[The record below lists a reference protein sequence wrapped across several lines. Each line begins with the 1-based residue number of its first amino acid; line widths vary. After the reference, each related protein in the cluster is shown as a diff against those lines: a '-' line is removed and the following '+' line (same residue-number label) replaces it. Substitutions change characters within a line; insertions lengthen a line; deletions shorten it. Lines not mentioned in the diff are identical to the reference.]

1 MAAVRIRS
9 RFHAEG
15 QRPSAALASVVAILA
30 WKLAIESIKR
40 MRDAEYDI
48 DIGRPYFDFVC
59 EFMIFMAMAA
69 DRIAYAKLDAERRA
83 EFTAALGRRL
93 AEIVE
98 DNSHMLFGEAQP
110 GECRQHFVDLFN
122 RRSADYAEFDYGVD
136 GPDFGFKR
144 YFAACLREGL
154 PEKDRLWVVDQVME
168 IEVPD
173 ALAALDKTLAGLFGG
188 GDDKPRRERAGVSGD

>member
-1 MAAVRIRS
+1 MAVRIRS

-15 QRPSAALASVVAILA
+15 QRSEATLASVVAVLA

-40 MRDAEYDI
+40 MRQADYDI

-59 EFMIFMAMAA
+59 EFMVFMAMAA
-69 DRIAYAKLDAERRA
+69 DRIAYAKLDGDKRA
-83 EFTAALGRRL
+83 EFTAALATRM
-93 AEIVE
+93 AEIVG
-98 DNSHMLFGEAQP
+98 DNDEMLLGAAQP
-110 GECRQHFVDLFN
+110 GECQQYFIELFN
-122 RRSADYAEFDYGVD
+122 RRGADYAEFDYGAD

-154 PEKDRLWVVDQVME
+154 PEKDRLWAVDQVME

-173 ALAALDKTLAGLFGG
+173 ALKALDETLAGLFGG
-188 GDDKPRRERAGVSGD
+188 GEAPPRRARGTAQGD

>member
-1 MAAVRIRS
+1 MAVRIRS
-9 RFHAEG
+9 RFHTEG
-15 QRPSAALASVVAILA
+15 QRSAATLASVVAVLA
-30 WKLAIESIKR
+30 WKLAIESLNR
-40 MRDAEYDI
+40 MRKADYDI

-59 EFMIFMAMAA
+59 DFMIFMAMAA
-69 DRIAYAKLDAERRA
+69 DRIAYVKLDGERRA
-83 EFTAALGRRL
+83 DFTAALGKRM

-98 DNSHMLFGEAQP
+98 DNNEMLLGAAQP
-110 GECRQHFVDLFN
+110 GECQRHFIDLFN
-122 RRSADYAEFDYGVD
+122 RRGADYAEFDYGPN

-173 ALAALDKTLAGLFGG
+173 ALKALDKTLAGLFGSG
-188 GDDKPRRERAGVSGD
+188 EKPSGRGRQAVAGD